1 MSDLMLRFGFREDF
15 MDWWTLLVVVI
26 ALLIWILCFIDGNAV
41 HELRLLFQ
49 ALTKATC
56 HLYLA
61 ILQLRRAASHIIRGA
76 SNFLNSAQQQ
86 PPPYSPKGNTKH
98 RAHHQPHWRRGLLH
112 YIEAMCLV
120 CETVPNLTCA
130 VLLSLGEALSHALQ
144 VFFCVL
150 AAPLRSIQ
158 AFLFSQMNG
167 EKERWDKERH
177 RAKETEKNMNSK
189 VLEYI
194 SLCGQ
199 DPFTALR
206 RVAVPPR

>member
-1 MSDLMLRFGFREDF
+1 
-15 MDWWTLLVVVI
+15 MDWWTSLVAVI
-26 ALLIWILCFIDGNAV
+26 ALLWILCFLDGNAV

-61 ILQLRRAASHIIRGA
+61 ILQLRRAASYIIRGA
-76 SNFLNSAQQQ
+76 SNFLNRAQQQ
-86 PPPYSPKGNTKH
+86 PPPYSAKENTKH
-98 RAHHQPHWRRGLLH
+98 SAHHQPHWRRGTLH
-112 YIEAMCLV
+112 FIEAICLV

-130 VLLSLGEALSHALQ
+130 VLLSLGEALSRALQ

-177 RAKETEKNMNSK
+177 RLKETEKNMNSN

-206 RVAVPPR
+206 RVAVHPR

>member
-1 MSDLMLRFGFREDF
+1 MDF
-15 MDWWTLLVVVI
+15 WTSLAAGV
-26 ALLIWILCFIDGNAV
+26 ALLWLLCFIDGNVV

-49 ALTKATC
+49 ALTKLAC

-61 ILQLRRAASHIIRGA
+61 ILQLRRGASHFIRSA
-76 SNFLNSAQQQ
+76 SNFMNRTQQQ

-98 RAHHQPHWRRGLLH
+98 SAHHQPHWRRGTLH
-112 YIEAMCLV
+112 FIEAMCLV

-130 VLLSLGEALSHALQ
+130 VLLSLGEALCHALQ
-144 VFFCVL
+144 GFSYVL
-150 AAPLRSIQ
+150 FAPLRSIQ

-177 RAKETEKNMNSK
+177 LAKETEKNMNSK